1 MSSNKLKKNYILKLN
16 TLKKHNKLYFE
27 KNSPKISDADFDKL
41 KNHEGEKIVILGG
54 SDLPNIKRI
63 KFDKLILKQCLLNLK
78 ISKIPFRNVGFIKFN
93 LCEKILSKL
102 SHEYSNLLSTECFFC
117 GKG

>member
-41 KNHEGEKIVILGG
+41 KKEILEIEKNN
-54 SDLPNIKRI
+54 PNII
-63 KFDKLILKQCLLNLK
+63 GKF
-78 ISKIPFRNVGFIKFN
+78 SV
-93 LCEKILSKL
+93 
-102 SHEYSNLLSTECFFC
+102 SNLVGS
-117 GKG
+117 KPSK